1 MDIHTWSD
9 KAFNFKGT
17 VVYRTSINRGLLEI
31 TLTITVVLKG
41 RNTSP
46 SQRDN
51 SDNFIQKTGEMNEQK
66 INIIYNKDSNSQA
79 LCWNLKLESSKNKN
93 QNKKSFFIGQ
103 LPSYIL
109 IQYKDF
115 LFQLWFLTSFNTA
128 ETDHFSF
135 KLCLCLHVNLSLL
148 NKKWLE
154 IKS

>member
-9 KAFNFKGT
+9 KDFNFKGT

-41 RNTSP
+41 HNTSP

-93 QNKKSFFIGQ
+93 QNKKSFFYWTIAVV
-103 LPSYIL
+103 Y
-109 IQYKDF
+109 
-115 LFQLWFLTSFNTA
+115 FNTIQRLFISIVIS
-128 ETDHFSF
+128 D
-135 KLCLCLHVNLSLL
+135 KL
-148 NKKWLE
+148 
-154 IKS
+154 

>member
-9 KAFNFKGT
+9 KDFKGT

-41 RNTSP
+41 HNTSP

-93 QNKKSFFIGQ
+93 QNKKSFFYWTIAVV
-103 LPSYIL
+103 Y
-109 IQYKDF
+109 
-115 LFQLWFLTSFNTA
+115 FNTIQRLFISIVIS
-128 ETDHFSF
+128 D
-135 KLCLCLHVNLSLL
+135 KL
-148 NKKWLE
+148 
-154 IKS
+154 